1 MVEGILW
8 LPGDPSESLLLTNEE
23 AVFWT
28 KVTMNRLCN
37 LLQWIIVKAMLHKQF
52 GNFQNPAKKSEV
64 QRPTSLSIDQW

>member
-37 LLQWIIVKAMLHKQF
+37 PLQCIIVKALLHKQF